1 MKSFLSFLRF
11 ILEVV
16 KNKYKSTFTNGENN
30 MANKNEVDP
39 INRFGN
45 LLQTMQDN
53 RWKITLI
60 NLGTFA
66 LLILGILLAIVVQ
79 TPVASEW
86 KELLLL
92 LLGAFIG
99 NYNKTAEFWFSNED
113 RDKLLVQ
120 KMDEEDDAPG
130 TAKAEVDLKSKAK

>member
-1 MKSFLSFLRF
+1 M
-11 ILEVV
+11 
-16 KNKYKSTFTNGENN
+16 EN
-30 MANKNEVDP
+30 P
-39 INRFGN
+39 SNRFGN

-53 RWKITLI
+53 RWRITLI

-66 LLILGILLAIVVQ
+66 LIIVGILLATVFE

-92 LLGAFIG
+92 MLGAFIG

-120 KMDEEDDAPG
+120 KMDEEDDVAG
-130 TAKAEVDLKSKAK
+130 TEKERVELNKTKE

>member
-1 MKSFLSFLRF
+1 M
-11 ILEVV
+11 
-16 KNKYKSTFTNGENN
+16 EN
-30 MANKNEVDP
+30 P
-39 INRFGN
+39 PNRFGN

-60 NLGTFA
+60 NLFTFA
-66 LLILGILLAIVVQ
+66 LIIVGILLATVFE

-92 LLGAFIG
+92 MLGAFIG

-120 KMDEEDDAPG
+120 KMDEEDDSPG
-130 TAKAEVDLKSKAK
+130 TEKERVDLNKTKE

>member
-1 MKSFLSFLRF
+1 MTEEEYR
-11 ILEVV
+11 
-16 KNKYKSTFTNGENN
+16 TQ
-30 MANKNEVDP
+30 
-39 INRFGN
+39 NRFGS
-45 LLQTMQDN
+45 LLQRMQDN

-66 LLILGILLAIVVQ
+66 ILILGILAAIIIG

-120 KMDEEDDAPG
+120 KMDEEDDEPG
-130 TAKAEVDLKSKAK
+130 TEKMKVELSAKRDD

>member
-1 MKSFLSFLRF
+1 M
-11 ILEVV
+11 
-16 KNKYKSTFTNGENN
+16 EN
-30 MANKNEVDP
+30 P
-39 INRFGN
+39 SNRFGN

-53 RWKITLI
+53 RWRITLI

-66 LLILGILLAIVVQ
+66 LIIVGILLATVFE

-92 LLGAFIG
+92 MLGAFIG

-120 KMDEEDDAPG
+120 KMDEEDDVVG
-130 TAKAEVDLKSKAK
+130 TEKERVELNKTKE

>member
-1 MKSFLSFLRF
+1 MS
-11 ILEVV
+11 
-16 KNKYKSTFTNGENN
+16 NEN
-30 MANKNEVDP
+30 
-39 INRFGN
+39 NRFGS

-53 RWKITLI
+53 RWRITLI

-66 LLILGILLAIVVQ
+66 LIIAGILLATFFQ

-92 LLGAFIG
+92 MLGAFIG
-99 NYNKTAEFWFSNED
+99 NYNKTADFWFSNED

-120 KMDEEDDAPG
+120 KMDEEDDVAG
-130 TAKAEVDLKSKAK
+130 TEKERVDLNKAKD

>member
-1 MKSFLSFLRF
+1 MS
-11 ILEVV
+11 E
-16 KNKYKSTFTNGENN
+16 T
-30 MANKNEVDP
+30 P
-39 INRFGN
+39 NRFGS

-53 RWKITLI
+53 RWRITLI
-60 NLGTFA
+60 ILGTFA
-66 LLILGILLAIVVQ
+66 LIVIGTLLATVLQ

-92 LLGAFIG
+92 MLGAFIG

-130 TAKAEVDLKSKAK
+130 TEKERVDLNKTKE

>member
-1 MKSFLSFLRF
+1 M
-11 ILEVV
+11 E
-16 KNKYKSTFTNGENN
+16 
-30 MANKNEVDP
+30 DH
-39 INRFGN
+39 NRFGM
-45 LLQTMQDN
+45 LLQSMTDK
-53 RWKITLI
+53 RWNITLI

-66 LLILGILLAIVVQ
+66 LIVVGILVAIALN

-99 NYNKTAEFWFSNED
+99 NYNKVGEFWFSNED

-120 KMDEEDDAPG
+120 KMDEEDDQPG
-130 TAKAEVDLKSKAK
+130 TAKAEVNLNKQ

>member
-1 MKSFLSFLRF
+1 M
-11 ILEVV
+11 
-16 KNKYKSTFTNGENN
+16 ENQN
-30 MANKNEVDP
+30 
-39 INRFGN
+39 NRFGA

-53 RWKITLI
+53 RWRITLI

-66 LLILGILLAIVVQ
+66 LIVIGILLATVLQ

-92 LLGAFIG
+92 MLGAFIG

-120 KMDEEDDAPG
+120 KMDEEDDPPG
-130 TAKAEVDLKSKAK
+130 TEKERVDLNKTKD

>member
-1 MKSFLSFLRF
+1 MSQS
-11 ILEVV
+11 
-16 KNKYKSTFTNGENN
+16 
-30 MANKNEVDP
+30 P
-39 INRFGN
+39 NRFGN

-60 NLGTFA
+60 NLFTFA
-66 LLILGILLAIVVQ
+66 LIIVGILLATVFE

-92 LLGAFIG
+92 MLGAFIG

-130 TAKAEVDLKSKAK
+130 TEKERVELNKIKD

>member
-1 MKSFLSFLRF
+1 M
-11 ILEVV
+11 
-16 KNKYKSTFTNGENN
+16 EN
-30 MANKNEVDP
+30 P
-39 INRFGN
+39 PNRFGN

-60 NLGTFA
+60 NLFTFA
-66 LLILGILLAIVVQ
+66 LIIVGILLATVFE

-92 LLGAFIG
+92 MLGAFIG

-130 TAKAEVDLKSKAK
+130 TEKERVELNKIKD

>member
-1 MKSFLSFLRF
+1 
-11 ILEVV
+11 
-16 KNKYKSTFTNGENN
+16 
-30 MANKNEVDP
+30 MADTEAT
-39 INRFGN
+39 NRFGN

>member
-1 MKSFLSFLRF
+1 M
-11 ILEVV
+11 
-16 KNKYKSTFTNGENN
+16 EN
-30 MANKNEVDP
+30 P
-39 INRFGN
+39 SNRFGN

-53 RWKITLI
+53 RWRITII

-66 LLILGILLAIVVQ
+66 LIIVGILLATVFE

-92 LLGAFIG
+92 MLGAFIG

-120 KMDEEDDAPG
+120 KMDEEDDVVG
-130 TAKAEVDLKSKAK
+130 TEKERVELNKTKE

>member
-1 MKSFLSFLRF
+1 MLKKIPQLKQQFLL
-11 ILEVV
+11 ILSQTV
-16 KNKYKSTFTNGENN
+16 FTNHNNKKENLMSEN
-30 MANKNEVDP
+30 P
-39 INRFGN
+39 SNRFGS

-53 RWKITLI
+53 RWRITLI

-66 LLILGILLAIVVQ
+66 MIVIGILLATVLQ

-92 LLGAFIG
+92 MLGAFIG

-120 KMDEEDDAPG
+120 KMDEEDDSPG
-130 TAKAEVDLKSKAK
+130 TEKERVDLNKTKE

>member
-1 MKSFLSFLRF
+1 MSQS
-11 ILEVV
+11 
-16 KNKYKSTFTNGENN
+16 
-30 MANKNEVDP
+30 P
-39 INRFGN
+39 NRFGN

-53 RWKITLI
+53 RWRITLI

-66 LLILGILLAIVVQ
+66 MIVIGILLATVLQ

-86 KELLLL
+86 KVLLLL
-92 LLGAFIG
+92 MLGAFIG

-130 TAKAEVDLKSKAK
+130 TEKERVDLNKTKE

>member
-1 MKSFLSFLRF
+1 M
-11 ILEVV
+11 
-16 KNKYKSTFTNGENN
+16 ENPN
-30 MANKNEVDP
+30 
-39 INRFGN
+39 NRFGN

-53 RWKITLI
+53 RWRITLI
-60 NLGTFA
+60 NLFTFA
-66 LLILGILLAIVVQ
+66 LIIVGILLATVFE

-92 LLGAFIG
+92 MLGAFIG

-130 TAKAEVDLKSKAK
+130 TEKERVELNKIKD